1 MRLVTYAGS
10 DGARPAAV
18 IAGADGDRVLDLGG
32 IAGSVTDVLSSDAA
46 LAAARAAV
54 ASAAVGSLPV
64 LDASALLA
72 PVVPGKILCL
82 GYNYRGHV
90 PDGVDPMANDPEYPD
105 VFVKTAN
112 TLAGP
117 NDAVVIPPGATD
129 VDYEGELAVVIGRRA
144 QRVSLEDALDHV
156 GGYTILNDVSDR
168 AWQRRQSQWA
178 LGKCS
183 DGFAPLG
190 PWVVTPDEA
199 PDPQDLLVEVV
210 RDGVVTV
217 SQSTSTTIFSV
228 AYVIHHLSQVLTLEP
243 GDVVSTGTPQ
253 KLPAAQE
260 AHRPL
265 ADGDAVTVRISGLGE
280 LTTRFVS
287 AHGVSSSGARAPFAQ
302 RPEPLPPVVERAR
315 NERDETS
322 SVSSHSA
329 GTQRPMTPQETN
341 V

>member
-1 MRLVTYAGS
+1 VEEVLVRLVTYAGPS
-10 DGARPAAV
+10 GPRPGAVVAAPDGERL
-18 IAGADGDRVLDLGG
+18 LDLGDV
-32 IAGSVTDVLSSDAA
+32 ASSVTALLTDAA
-46 LAAARAAV
+46 ALTAAQTAVAAADAA
-54 ASAAVGSLPV
+54 ALPV
-64 LDASALLA
+64 FDEAALLA
-72 PVVPGKILCL
+72 PVTPGKILCL

-90 PDGVDPMANDPEYPD
+90 PDGVDPTANDPEYPD
-105 VFVKTAN
+105 VFVKTPN

-117 NDAVVIPPGATD
+117 NEPVVIPPGAID
-129 VDYEGELAVVIGRRA
+129 ADYEGEVAIVIGRRA
-144 QRVSLEDALDHV
+144 QRVSLENALDHV

-190 PWVVTPDEA
+190 PWVVTPDELG
-199 PDPQDLLVEVV
+199 DPQDLLVEVV

-253 KLPAAQE
+253 KLPAAQD

-265 ADGDAVTVRISGLGE
+265 APGDAVTVRISGIGE
-280 LTTRFVS
+280 LTTRFI
-287 AHGVSSSGARAPFAQ
+287 A
-302 RPEPLPPVVERAR
+302 
-315 NERDETS
+315 
-322 SVSSHSA
+322 
-329 GTQRPMTPQETN
+329 PQEAHA
-341 V
+341 